1 MYPRR
6 KKGSKARRK
15 RMVIDITEP
24 EFEKILEVTPSK
36 RHRVGF
42 VMAFCS
48 GLRVSE
54 VINLEP
60 RDFDFEN
67 GKLKVRNGK
76 GGKDRLVPIPKGM
89 PERWVEEYIPFEFK
103 DRSLQKAFKRALLH
117 AGILERKPD
126 ASFHSLRH
134 GFATTCLKKGINLRS
149 IQRMLGHSDLS
160 TTGMYLDLCVDDI
173 VEEYLEKY

>member
-6 KKGSKARRK
+6 KKGSKTRRV

-76 GGKDRLVPIPKGM
+76 GGKDRIICLPKHFEEYHM
-89 PERWVEEYIPFEFK
+89 EYIPMPCK
-103 DRSLQKAFKRALLH
+103 QRALQKAFITYAIE
-117 AGILERKPD
+117 AGIV
-126 ASFHSLRH
+126 A
-134 GFATTCLKKGINLRS
+134 
-149 IQRMLGHSDLS
+149 
-160 TTGMYLDLCVDDI
+160 
-173 VEEYLEKY
+173 